1 MFQYNTLI
9 VNLSSS
15 QINDRLSPSKN
26 LLQKYHFN
34 ECPLKMMKMA
44 LISS

>member
-15 QINDRLSPSKN
+15 QINDRLSPSKD
-26 LLQKYHFN
+26 LLQKYFN
-34 ECPLKMMKMA
+34 ESPLKMMKMA